1 MDEQSTKTQF
11 TLFPVLIF
19 YSFFILSS
27 IIISHFSGK
36 NPFFIG
42 KERLINTSHILWG
55 LGLGIGIVFI
65 SLLSTH
71 FFKWG
76 KDLERE
82 FKNHL
87 TPLSTYAIFGISCAS
102 ALGEEFLFRGA
113 LQQVVGLYTTSI
125 LFGLF
130 HFPFKKELVPW
141 SLMALVMGFILGFL
155 FEKTGNLMAP
165 ILCHFII
172 NFLNILILNKKT

>member
-1 MDEQSTKTQF
+1 MMEEKKPQF

-27 IIISHFSGK
+27 IIISHVSQK

-42 KERLINTSHILWG
+42 KERLINASCALWG
-55 LGLGIGIVFI
+55 LGTGIIIVFI
-65 SLLSTH
+65 SLFLSH
-71 FFKWG
+71 FFTWG
-76 KDLERE
+76 KNLETE
-82 FKNHL
+82 FKKHL
-87 TPLSTYAIFGISCAS
+87 TPLSIPTIFGISCTS

-113 LQQVVGLYTTSI
+113 LQQLVGLYTASV

-141 SLMALVMGFILGFL
+141 SIMAVLMGFVLGFL
-155 FEKTGNLMAP
+155 FEKTGNLTAP

-172 NFLNILILNKKT
+172 NFLNILILNKK